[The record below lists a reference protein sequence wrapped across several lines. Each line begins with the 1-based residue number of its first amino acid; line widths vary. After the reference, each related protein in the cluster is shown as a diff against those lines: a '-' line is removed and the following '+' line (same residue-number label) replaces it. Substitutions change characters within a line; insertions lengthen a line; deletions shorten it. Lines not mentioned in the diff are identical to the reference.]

1 MKADQSEYD
10 CKVHSFRYPT
20 AHLGCAGLSGLLISN
35 YQAEIPDY
43 FVPGEDIVLYSSKE
57 ELLDLTAYYLSH
69 PAERK
74 EIAHNAYEK
83 VKAHHTYLTRI
94 TQMLETAFHL

>member
-1 MKADQSEYD
+1 M
-10 CKVHSFRYPT
+10 T
-20 AHLGCAGLSGLLISN
+20 AKSIRSGIPLRIWDVLGCQGFLISN

-69 PAERK
+69 PAKRK

-83 VKAHHTYLTRI
+83 VTAHHTYLTRI